1 MITKAVTKTI
11 SPAARLASLPPL
23 NSSFDFDA
31 PLAAAQAVPNAQ
43 RRTPHDT
50 SNHPTKQP
58 GFDPD
63 AKTRH
68 SKATQS

>member
-1 MITKAVTKTI
+1 MIIKAVTKTI
-11 SPAARLASLPPL
+11 STAARLASQPPL
-23 NSSFDFDA
+23 NPGFDFDA

-50 SNHPTKQP
+50 YNPPTKP
-58 GFDPD
+58 RCLDPV

-68 SKATQS
+68 SKAAQS